1 LISVKVLSRKIIDI
15 AARNLAIPWRT
26 SMRKRSFGILV
37 ALLTTI
43 VLTPSAGYSQEA
55 QGRTWYF
62 NYCASCHG
70 ESGRGDGRVAKYLI
84 PKPADLTKLSEANG
98 GRFPA
103 ERIFEII
110 DGRREVEVHG
120 SREMPVWGRTTRLS
134 LATVQARI
142 RAIVDYL
149 ATLQGK

>member
-1 LISVKVLSRKIIDI
+1 
-15 AARNLAIPWRT
+15 
-26 SMRKRSFGILV
+26 MRKRSFGILV
-37 ALLTTI
+37 ALLTTT

-55 QGRTWYF
+55 EGRTWYF

-70 ESGRGDGRVAKYLI
+70 ESGRGDGRVAKYLT
-84 PKPADLTKLSEANG
+84 PKPADLTKLAEANG
-98 GRFPA
+98 GKFPA
-103 ERIFEII
+103 ERVYEII

-134 LATVQARI
+134 LAMVQARI

>member
-1 LISVKVLSRKIIDI
+1 
-15 AARNLAIPWRT
+15 
-26 SMRKRSFGILV
+26 MRKRSLGILV
-37 ALLTTI
+37 ALLTATI
-43 VLTPSAGYSQEA
+43 FTSSAGYSQEA
-55 QGRTWYF
+55 QGRGLYLD
-62 NYCASCHG
+62 YCASCHG
-70 ESGRGDGRVAKYLI
+70 QSGRGDGRVAKYLT

-103 ERIFEII
+103 ERVFEII

-134 LATVQARI
+134 LATVQSRI
-142 RAIVDYL
+142 RAIVNYL

>member
-1 LISVKVLSRKIIDI
+1 
-15 AARNLAIPWRT
+15 
-26 SMRKRSFGILV
+26 MRKRCFGILV
-37 ALLTTI
+37 ALVTTN
-43 VLTPSAGYSQEA
+43 VLTSSVGYSQE
-55 QGRTWYF
+55 GRNSYL

-70 ESGRGDGRVAKYLI
+70 ESGRGDGRVAKYLT

-98 GRFPA
+98 GKFPA
-103 ERIFEII
+103 VRVFEII

-134 LATVQARI
+134 LATVQSRI